1 MRILRMMPLAA
12 VLAATLV
19 AQTPGGTTT
28 PPAPPTDTLKTYL
41 SLTDAQV
48 TALQQLR
55 KQERQDLSA
64 TFQDLGAK
72 QRALRDALT
81 SSKDAATIGQLQL
94 DIESLRKKI
103 QDTHTSYQAQAVN
116 SLSGD
121 QKTKLQALQAA
132 AALLPAIR
140 QAGALNLLTPPA
152 GAGPGGAARGGPRF
166 GAMGRGGARG
176 GRF

>member
-1 MRILRMMPLAA
+1 MPLAA
-12 VLAATLV
+12 LLAASLA

-28 PPAPPTDTLKTYL
+28 TSASPTDTLKTYL

-72 QRALRDALT
+72 QRALRDAIA

-94 DIESLRKKI
+94 DIETLRKKI
-103 QDTHTSYQAQAVN
+103 QDTQTSYQAQAVN
-116 SLSGD
+116 GLTAD
-121 QKTKLQALQAA
+121 QKVKLQALQAA
-132 AALLPAIR
+132 AALQPTIR

-152 GAGPGGAARGGPRF
+152 GAGPGGPGGAGPRF
-166 GAMGRGGARG
+166 GGRARGGAR
-176 GRF
+176 F

>member
-12 VLAATLV
+12 VLAATLL

-28 PPAPPTDTLKTYL
+28 PVSPADTLKTYL

-64 TFQDLGAK
+64 TFQDLAAK
-72 QRALRDALT
+72 QRALRDAVT

-94 DIESLRKKI
+94 DIEGLRKKI
-103 QDTHTSYQAQAVN
+103 QDTQTSYQAQAVN
-116 SLSGD
+116 SLTAD

-132 AALLPAIR
+132 AALQPAIR
-140 QAGALNLLTPPA
+140 QAGALNLLAPPA
-152 GAGPGGAARGGPRF
+152 GAGPGGAGAGPRF